1 MADPG
6 LLWVAHWTPD
16 WLHPMDSDV
25 FLMGGEH
32 MSKEK
37 KYFETET
44 FRLELDA
51 FAELFLPEIQRF
63 YESEEGQRYFA
74 EWKEN
79 QKAAG
84 THE

>member
-1 MADPG
+1 
-6 LLWVAHWTPD
+6 
-16 WLHPMDSDV
+16 
-25 FLMGGEH
+25 

-37 KYFETET
+37 KYFETEA

-74 EWKEN
+74 EWKAE
-79 QKAAG
+79 QATKRDSKYP
-84 THE
+84 